1 MKRFLGFTLAE
12 VLITLGVIGVVSV
25 IVLPTVMNNVRD
37 RQYETARHKILNSLG
52 EAGRFIAINGN
63 LTSASDAEDFVNNY
77 LSKKLK
83 IVKTCDGSHLEECG
97 LLTSKRI
104 KIQNGTDYRQSLS
117 KFRPG
122 APHMPSTSSW
132 ETIKNLPGYG
142 FVTADGFSVILFYN
156 PGCTTGKI
164 EPDDNA
170 TGCVCFDAIYDM
182 NGLKNPNQVGKDI
195 GFVTVMY
202 PDFTNRAVAPNFNVV
217 IADGKYSWQ
226 EANQKCSEYG
236 KEYTLPDR
244 DELLA
249 MAINIDISPIPRNQ
263 FWSSTTITYENK
275 PSAYKVQFNEGYRN
289 INKQTDKNS
298 VLCIKR

>member
-1 MKRFLGFTLAE
+1 MKKFLGFTLAE
-12 VLITLGVIGVVSV
+12 VLITLGVIGVVSA

-52 EAGRFIAINGN
+52 EAGRFLAINGN

-83 IVKTCDGSHLEECG
+83 IVKTCDNNNIEKCG
-97 LLTSKRI
+97 LFNSNVI
-104 KIQNGTDYRQSLS
+104 KKQDGTNYRQILS
-117 KFRPG
+117 KYRAG
-122 APHMPSTSSW
+122 APSMPNTSSW
-132 ETIKNLPGYG
+132 KTIKDKPGYS

-182 NGLKNPNQVGKDI
+182 NGLKKPNQVGKDI

-202 PDFTNRAVAPNFNVV
+202 PDFTNRAVAPNFE
-217 IADGKYSWQ
+217 IALAEGTYTWQ

-236 KEYTLPDR
+236 KEYTLPDK

-249 MAINIDISPIPRNQ
+249 IAMNGDLSITPRSQ

-275 PSAYKVQFNEGYRN
+275 PSAYRVQFNEGYRN
-289 INKQTDKNS
+289 IEKQTNKNS